1 MIRRCP
7 APLTMMVVALAIS
20 LGSQPMST
28 QADTLSTA
36 TYTLTS
42 PDGLPVPSANI
53 AGPQV
58 EALVSPYD
66 GVVPPAAVNGI
77 MPSPAHGSFRFEW
90 V

>member
-58 EALVSPYD
+58 EALVSPY
-66 GVVPPAAVNGI
+66 GWRGSSRGRQRRRAE
-77 MPSPAHGSFRFEW
+77 PAHGSFRFEW

>member
-42 PDGLPVPSANI
+42 PDGLPVPAPISR
-53 AGPQV
+53 GRR
-58 EALVSPYD
+58 SR
-66 GVVPPAAVNGI
+66 
-77 MPSPAHGSFRFEW
+77 HSFRLTEASFLPRPSTA
-90 V
+90 